1 MDTML
6 VPERS
11 RRERGGRAES
21 TARARGGSSDRPRI
35 VLVGPCAAGK
45 STLADALQGRGYDAH
60 GCAQEHSAVPHLW
73 ALSEPDLL
81 IYLSVGLAAIRQRR
95 ADPSWP
101 AFIYVEQQQ
110 RLAHALA
117 HCDLYIDT
125 APRDPAGVLAVALV
139 GIAAA
144 TGHGE
149 SMLVVE
155 EH

>member
-6 VPERS
+6 VPEWA
-11 RRERGGRAES
+11 RRERGGRAEA
-21 TARARGGSSDRPRI
+21 TVQALGGSSDRPRI
-35 VLVGPCAAGK
+35 MLVGPCAAGK
-45 STLADALQGRGYDAH
+45 STLAAALQARGYDAH
-60 GCAQEHSAVPHLW
+60 GCAQEHSTVPHLW

-81 IYLSVGLAAIRQRR
+81 IYLSVGLAAIRRRR

-125 APRDPAGVLAVALV
+125 APRDPAGVLAVALA

-149 SMLVVE
+149 GLLIVE

>member
-1 MDTML
+1 METTL
-6 VPERS
+6 VPEWS
-11 RRERGGRAES
+11 RRERGGRGEA
-21 TARARGGSSDRPRI
+21 TARALGRPSDRPRI
-35 VLVGPCAAGK
+35 VLVGACASGK
-45 STLADALQGRGYDAH
+45 STLVAALRDRGYDAH

-81 IYLSVGLAAIRQRR
+81 IYLSVGLAAIRRRR

-125 APRDPAGVLAVALV
+125 APRDPAGVLAVALA

-144 TGHGE
+144 TGPGE
-149 SMLVVE
+149 SIRVVE